1 MKDMLE
7 NLSVALGYKGE
18 ITEAVQLAAENM
30 LASGMNYIEINA
42 YALLYINLPG
52 KQYVRKTSGITKDLA

>member
-7 NLSVALGYKGE
+7 NLSVALGHKGE
-18 ITEAVQLAAENM
+18 INETVQKAARNM

-42 YALLYINLPG
+42 YALRYIKLE
-52 KQYVRKTSGITKDLA
+52 KTLGITKV